1 MVGTGCV
8 AGCMGN
14 SGGTTEESKDSEKPK
29 AYRFYFD
36 DEADTLGDAADT
48 EVPENATE
56 QQVVTN
62 TRTEDEWQ
70 EMQLNDVNYT
80 ELMFD
85 QKLPRLDIKKGSVEE
100 LEQKTI
106 QLYQQRQDSNE
117 FQGQHNAEIFT
128 ESVLDAVLEVTDANT
143 GPKQSRLVKTVADH
157 IAHNNEQVDLQNYKL
172 SEGRSM
178 IGDAGTGFSHQFG
191 LLQYEEDG
199 ETQVRYAE
207 IENRF
212 NDPHSKPEESVYATP
227 IGAETNWS
235 DTEPSDWVSVFDYE
249 KRRELEEQG
258 KVEAQPADTSVFW
271 ALTHAVD
278 DAALNGYD
286 TSEIEQET
294 GVDAEYSDDNI
305 NAVIS
310 DSFGESL
317 EEYVKNPEEGD
328 YTREDFETAARTVFT
343 ALETENFG
351 GHFAPDGD
359 LANPEVYKAEKE
371 TLEEI
376 RADMAYDEV
385 GLSVVP

>member
-1 MVGTGCV
+1 MGDNGGNTGE
-8 AGCMGN
+8 
-14 SGGTTEESKDSEKPK
+14 TQDSEQPK

-36 DEADTLGDAADT
+36 DRADTLGGAADQQI
-48 EVPENATE
+48 PEDAID
-56 QQVVTN
+56 QQIVTN
-62 TRTEDEWQ
+62 DRSEDEWQ
-70 EMQLNDVNYT
+70 EMQLNDVNYP

-85 QKLPRLDIKKGSVEE
+85 DKIPRLYVTQGSVEE
-100 LEQKTI
+100 IEQKTI
-106 QLYQQRQDSNE
+106 QMYQNRQDSQE
-117 FQGQHNAEIFT
+117 FKDQHDAEIFT
-128 ESVLDAVLEVTDANT
+128 ESVLDAVLEVTNAST
-143 GPKQSRLVKTVADH
+143 GPKQSELVENTADY
-157 IAHNNEQVDLQNYKL
+157 IATNNEQVDLQNYKL
-172 SEGRSM
+172 SSSLSM
-178 IGDAGTGFSHQFG
+178 IGDAGTGFSHPIG

-199 ETQVRYAE
+199 ESQVRYAE
-207 IENRF
+207 IENRMTR
-212 NDPHSKPEESVYATP
+212 NVVEPENSVYDSELGTEDFIA
-227 IGAETNWS
+227 GGYV

-286 TSEIEQET
+286 MSEIEQET
-294 GVDAEYSDDNI
+294 GVDAAYSDGWI
-305 NAVIS
+305 NAVVS

-351 GHFAPDGD
+351 GEFALDGD

-385 GLSVVP
+385 GLSVVS